1 MFIKLILAVD
11 IFQKKL
17 NSHKK
22 RHCILLFFKFKQ
34 NTLLYKF
41 RYFPKGFF
49 PSDNFPRVFPK
60 WQLPKCAI
68 SQAATSQFCPNCI
81 ARPSACSNLCEVAT
95 GLATGF
101 AVCNMCG
108 EERFASHTTG
118 HATALWIWTSGGLDI
133 RSICC

>member
-1 MFIKLILAVD
+1 MFIKLILAVE

-68 SQAATSQFCPNCI
+68 SQAATSQVCPNCI
-81 ARPSACSNLCEVAT
+81 ARTSACFNLCEVAT
-95 GLATGF
+95 SQLGLQSVTCVGKNDLPLIPQDMRLLCGF
-101 AVCNMCG
+101 
-108 EERFASHTTG
+108 G
-118 HATALWIWTSGGLDI
+118 HLEA
-133 RSICC
+133 